1 MMANGRVVAGSS
13 NHHQVEVR
21 PWDPTSPNAEDEFQ
35 KVVELHR
42 SNKAT
47 LGHLPFSAFREAG
60 ERAHLLLG
68 FVDGAVRG
76 YLLYSTPR
84 HQTLKL
90 VHICVSGDARGHGLA
105 RAMTATATDAN
116 PERAVMTAHCRSDY
130 GIDGFWRSLD
140 MTPVGQR
147 PGRAAA
153 GSTLTIWMRRIGQ
166 LDLLESALYDSSR
179 ALAVLD
185 SNVVIDLYS
194 SEALERPDRQE
205 SMGISADWL
214 DDLVDFAVSPEV
226 GVDLNN
232 LQPPIERQRVQ
243 SGIGALVSLRRDSSM
258 RDTAE
263 ELIARMPLELVQKDP
278 SLRDDAKHLADAIL
292 AGADYFVTRDQNLL
306 DATHGWAFAE
316 HGIEVVRPVEV
327 IQRFMPPVAI
337 SAFRSEQLE
346 SVGLR
351 WVQVADV
358 TRDLEEAFL
367 DSATAEK
374 GTAFRKQL
382 QAALA
387 HPAAAR
393 VEELV
398 DDRGRRWAL
407 LGTEVADKRLSVST
421 VRVGRGRLGATIA
434 FQLIRYIRTLALAR
448 GASTIAITE
457 PTLGSTVR
465 EALEADGFVGT
476 PLSVSLARTPEDSAV
491 ATVLDADEVAAYE
504 RRNWPQVI
512 AGRDIPVWIIPIQ
525 PRFARELIG
534 YNDTLL
540 QVREKP
546 ALGLARE
553 FVYFAAPKVK
563 RWQLPARVL
572 WYVTKDDHAD
582 ERRSI
587 RAVVAFSRVV
597 DSAVMS
603 VEDAVEQYRALGV
616 LREREI
622 RARSHKGEVL
632 VLRFEDTHEFSR
644 PVGRRTLNQLLR
656 KHQITTSLIT
666 MRAAKPGFF
675 DEILSLQRDESER

>member
-1 MMANGRVVAGSS
+1 MTAHPAMDQVQHLGRGVA
-13 NHHQVEVR
+13 VR
-21 PWDPTSPNAEDEFQ
+21 AWDPSAPAAEEEFQ
-35 KVVELHR
+35 TVMELHR
-42 SNKAT
+42 SSKAT
-47 LGHLPFSAFREAG
+47 LGHLPFTAFREAG
-60 ERAHLLLG
+60 KRAHLLLG
-68 FVDGAVRG
+68 TVDGVVCG

-84 HQTLKL
+84 YQTLKL
-90 VHICVSGDARGHGLA
+90 VHVCVSKDARSRGLA
-105 RAMTATATDAN
+105 RDMTLAAIQAN
-116 PERAVMTAHCRSDY
+116 PGRAILTAHCRSDY

-140 MTPVGQR
+140 MTPTGQR

-153 GSTLTIWMRRIGQ
+153 GSTLTIWTRRIGQ

-194 SEALERPDRQE
+194 SESLHRPDRQE
-205 SMGISADWL
+205 SLGIAADWL

-232 LQPPIERQRVQ
+232 LQPASERHRVQ
-243 SGIGALVSLRRDSSM
+243 SSISALVSLRRDDAM
-258 RDTAE
+258 RGTAE
-263 ELIARMPLELVQKDP
+263 ELIARMPHELVRKDP
-278 SLRDDAKHLADAIL
+278 SLRDDAKHLADAIM

-306 DATHGWAFAE
+306 DATDGWALAE
-316 HGIEVVRPVEV
+316 HGVEVVRPVEL

-337 SAFRSEQLE
+337 SEFRSEQLE

-351 WVQVADV
+351 WVQVTRV

-374 GTAFRKQL
+374 GTALRKQL
-382 QAALA
+382 HGTLA
-387 HPAAAR
+387 RPATAR

-398 DDRGRRWAL
+398 DERGRRWAL
-407 LGTEVADKRLSVST
+407 LATEVANDGLSVST
-421 VRVGRGRLGATIA
+421 IRVGRGRLGATIA
-434 FQLIRYIRTLALAR
+434 FQLVRYIRALALAR
-448 GASTIAITE
+448 SASAIVITE
-457 PTLGSTVR
+457 PALGATVR
-465 EALEADGFVGT
+465 EALEADGFFGS
-476 PLSVSLARTPEDSAV
+476 PLGVTLSMFPEQSAVSAVRSPED
-491 ATVLDADEVAAYE
+491 VAAYE

-512 AGRDIPVWIIPIQ
+512 TGRDLPVWIIPIQ

-540 QVREKP
+540 RARERP
-546 ALGLARE
+546 ALGLARQ

-572 WYVTKDDHAD
+572 WYVTKDDNAH

-587 RAVVAFSRVV
+587 RAAVAFSRVV
-597 DSAVMS
+597 DSAVVS

-622 RARSHKGEVL
+622 SARAYNGEVL
-632 VLRFEDTHEFSR
+632 VLRFEDTHELSH
-644 PVGRRTLNQLLR
+644 PVGRQTLNQLLK
-656 KHQITTSLIT
+656 KHQVTTSLIT
-666 MRAAKPGFF
+666 MRAAKPALF
-675 DEILSLQRDESER
+675 DEILRLQRDVADR